1 MAENGLRV
9 PGSSAVASAV
19 ASTATGV
26 GGGSAAGTAGAGT
39 GVVPT
44 GVSGGT
50 SNGEHENEHNANA
63 DGEKAQ
69 PAPAVQKY
77 MQELMTERSRMENH
91 FPLAVKLIDE
101 ALERVQLNG
110 RIPTRDQYADVYQ
123 QRTIKL
129 SQKVHVPIKDKKFN
143 YVGKLLGPKGNSL
156 RRLQEETQCKIVILG
171 RFSMKD
177 RAREEELRNSADA
190 KYAHLNLPLHVEVS
204 TIAPPAEAYARVA
217 YALAEI
223 RRYLTPDKHD
233 DIRQEQYR
241 ELMEDPEAAKK
252 LTLRQLQQQSN
263 AAASGAGG
271 GGGGGGGNGNGGA
284 AGSGSNNGNGNQR
297 SGGNY
302 RQKFQQ
308 QSHYRH
314 NEETVYF
321 RSHNNAYHQPKPY
334 VPAAQRGNAM
344 HTTLPP
350 QAIVRASP
358 PGMVVSA
365 ASFNGRN
372 AGLGNA
378 GGGGIMANSIVATT
392 GGGIGGAVP
401 PNMRY
406 RPAAPYQFV
415 KK

>member
-1 MAENGLRV
+1 MAENGMRV
-9 PGSSAVASAV
+9 PGSAATAAS
-19 ASTATGV
+19 S
-26 GGGSAAGTAGAGT
+26 AGAVT
-39 GVVPT
+39 T
-44 GVSGGT
+44 SSTGT
-50 SNGEHENEHNANA
+50 SNGEHENEHNASA
-63 DGEKAQ
+63 DSEKAQ
-69 PAPAVQKY
+69 PAPAIQKY
-77 MQELMTERSRMENH
+77 MQDLMTERSRMENH

-263 AAASGAGG
+263 AAATGAV
-271 GGGGGGGNGNGGA
+271 GGGGNGAA
-284 AGSGSNNGNGNQR
+284 AGSGGNNGNGNQR

-302 RQKFQQ
+302 RQKFPQ
-308 QSHYRH
+308 QSHYHH
-314 NEETVYF
+314 NDETVYY
-321 RSHNNAYHQPKPY
+321 RSHNNAYHQPKPF

-378 GGGGIMANSIVATT
+378 GGGGIMANSIVAAT
-392 GGGIGGAVP
+392 GGGIGGTVP

-406 RPAAPYQFV
+406 RPAGPYQYV

>member
-1 MAENGLRV
+1 
-9 PGSSAVASAV
+9 
-19 ASTATGV
+19 
-26 GGGSAAGTAGAGT
+26 
-39 GVVPT
+39 
-44 GVSGGT
+44 
-50 SNGEHENEHNANA
+50 
-63 DGEKAQ
+63 
-69 PAPAVQKY
+69 
-77 MQELMTERSRMENH
+77 
-91 FPLAVKLIDE
+91 
-101 ALERVQLNG
+101 VQLNG

-302 RQKFQQ
+302 RWFAVQCPLRASSLAKLPCFLQTKV
-308 QSHYRH
+308 SA
-314 NEETVYF
+314 TITL
-321 RSHNNAYHQPKPY
+321 SP
-334 VPAAQRGNAM
+334 QRGDCLFSL
-344 HTTLPP
+344 T
-350 QAIVRASP
+350 QQC
-358 PGMVVSA
+358 
-365 ASFNGRN
+365 
-372 AGLGNA
+372 
-378 GGGGIMANSIVATT
+378 
-392 GGGIGGAVP
+392 VP
-401 PNMRY
+401 PAKTLCAR
-406 RPAAPYQFV
+406 
-415 KK
+415 

>member
-1 MAENGLRV
+1 MAENGMRV
-9 PGSSAVASAV
+9 PGSAATAAS
-19 ASTATGV
+19 S
-26 GGGSAAGTAGAGT
+26 AGAVT
-39 GVVPT
+39 T
-44 GVSGGT
+44 SSTGT
-50 SNGEHENEHNANA
+50 SNGEHENEHNASA
-63 DGEKAQ
+63 DSEKAQ
-69 PAPAVQKY
+69 PAPAIQKY

-263 AAASGAGG
+263 AAATGAV
-271 GGGGGGGNGNGGA
+271 GGGGNGAA
-284 AGSGSNNGNGNQR
+284 AGSGGNNGNGNQR

-302 RQKFQQ
+302 RWVLWCILKPPLIMIFFPFRQKFPQ
-308 QSHYRH
+308 QSHYHH
-314 NEETVYF
+314 NDETVYY
-321 RSHNNAYHQPKPY
+321 RSHNNAYHQPKPF

-378 GGGGIMANSIVATT
+378 GGGGIMANSIVAT
-392 GGGIGGAVP
+392 GGGIGGTVP

>member
-1 MAENGLRV
+1 MAENGMRV
-9 PGSSAVASAV
+9 PGSSAAAAS
-19 ASTATGV
+19 S
-26 GGGSAAGTAGAGT
+26 AGAVT
-39 GVVPT
+39 T
-44 GVSGGT
+44 ASSGA
-50 SNGEHENEHNANA
+50 SNGEHENEHNASA
-63 DGEKAQ
+63 DSEKAQ
-69 PAPAVQKY
+69 PAPAIQKY

-91 FPLAVKLIDE
+91 FPLALKLIDE
-101 ALERVQLNG
+101 GNRFAGVSLDCKLHVFLCVFVALERVQLNG

-263 AAASGAGG
+263 AAASGGGG
-271 GGGGGGGNGNGGA
+271 GGGGGGGNGGA
-284 AGSGSNNGNGNQR
+284 AGSGGNAGNGNQR

-308 QSHYRH
+308 QSHYHH
-314 NEETVYF
+314 NDETVYY

-350 QAIVRASP
+350 QTIVRASP

-392 GGGIGGAVP
+392 GGGIGGTVP

>member
-26 GGGSAAGTAGAGT
+26 VRWISSGNCGGRDRSGAHRRQAGRATGSMRTNTTPMQTARRPSRAGRPEVHAGA
-39 GVVPT
+39 
-44 GVSGGT
+44 
-50 SNGEHENEHNANA
+50 H
-63 DGEKAQ
+63 DG
-69 PAPAVQKY
+69 
-77 MQELMTERSRMENH
+77 RSRMENAL
-91 FPLAVKLIDE
+91 PLAVKLIDE

-143 YVGKLLGPKGNSL
+143 YVGKLLGRKGNSL

-204 TIAPPAEAYARVA
+204 TIAPPAEATARVA

-252 LTLRQLQQQSN
+252 LSVRQLQQQSN

-271 GGGGGGGNGNGGA
+271 GGGGGGGNGNGG
-284 AGSGSNNGNGNQR
+284 QLD
-297 SGGNY
+297 
-302 RQKFQQ
+302 
-308 QSHYRH
+308 
-314 NEETVYF
+314 
-321 RSHNNAYHQPKPY
+321 
-334 VPAAQRGNAM
+334 PAAIMAMGTSLRRQLQTKVSATITLSPQRGDCLFSLTQQCVPPAK
-344 HTTLPP
+344 TLC
-350 QAIVRASP
+350 ASRN
-358 PGMVVSA
+358 GQCHA
-365 ASFNGRN
+365 HHLATASNCASLTARNGRQC
-372 AGLGNA
+372 GQLQWPKCR
-378 GGGGIMANSIVATT
+378 T
-392 GGGIGGAVP
+392 G
-401 PNMRY
+401 
-406 RPAAPYQFV
+406 
-415 KK
+415 